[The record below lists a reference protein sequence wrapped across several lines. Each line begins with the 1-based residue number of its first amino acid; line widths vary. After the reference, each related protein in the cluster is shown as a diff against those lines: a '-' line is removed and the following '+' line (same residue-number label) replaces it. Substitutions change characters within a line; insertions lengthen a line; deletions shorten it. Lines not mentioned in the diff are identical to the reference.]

1 MLKSMKLSDIVATST
16 DICDKSPSQSFAAVA
31 RRAFAFVLLIS

>member
-1 MLKSMKLSDIVATST
+1 MLKSMKLSNIVATST

-31 RRAFAFVLLIS
+31 RVTVA

>member
-16 DICDKSPSQSFAAVA
+16 DICDKSPSQPLATVA
-31 RRAFAFVLLIS
+31 RVTVA